1 MTVHAGL
8 VNVQEISVSFP
19 VAYYY
24 QGSVG
29 TTPGYFHITGA
40 STIVGNIQTVGA
52 SGYDY
57 GLSATVNVD
66 NCDLVTDNSSGGW
79 AEGEFAGGATI
90 SLVGDLW
97 DVDDPG
103 TLLVD
108 DGVILQAQ
116 MVLTSAETWTLK
128 EVGDPRDVDGTVYFA
143 PNDGGLNSGID
154 LGNGD
159 SLVIGNFRADF
170 GFPNTMPVDPT
181 SFGTI
186 SYFAMASTLQMTA
199 VPEPSTV
206 LLLSIGALGFLRKRR
221 G

>member
-1 MTVHAGL
+1 
-8 VNVQEISVSFP
+8 
-19 VAYYY
+19 
-24 QGSVG
+24 
-29 TTPGYFHITGA
+29 PGYFHITNT

-66 NCDLVTDNSSGGW
+66 NCNLVDDNSSGGW
-79 AEGEFAGGATI
+79 AEGEFAGGAII

-97 DVDDPG
+97 DVSTPG
-103 TLLVD
+103 TLLID

-116 MVLTSAETWTLK
+116 MVLTSSQTWTLS
-128 EVGDPRDVDGTVYFA
+128 EVGGDPRDIDGTMDFI
-143 PNDGGLNSGID
+143 PTNGGLNSGID

-170 GFPNTMPVDPT
+170 GFPNTQPVDPT
-181 SFGTI
+181 SFGAI

-199 VPEPSTV
+199 IPEPSTV
-206 LLLSIGALGFLRKRR
+206 VLLSIGALGFLRKRR